1 MDFQLL
7 LIRSGWSNPQARL
20 PRATQER
27 VAYRHRQG
35 RLERLSYP
43 NLSSPQA
50 TARSVLLL
58 PEVTRFRLRFYRQ
71 GEWLTAWHAGGL
83 LPQAVEITVET
94 PALGKYGAS
103 SRCPRRGHD
112 EKQRGMALLM
122 VLLMMSLMA
131 IVAVNINDHWQRSLA
146 RTQSQQDR
154 LRAKWLLLG
163 GEIYAQQR
171 WRQAGEQR
179 KAWGASGAA
188 FSMRTEEGKWRY
200 ACAGSMPV
208 ST

>member
-94 PALGKYGAS
+94 PRWGNTAHHRAALGEAMMKNNAVW
-103 SRCPRRGHD
+103 RC
-112 EKQRGMALLM
+112 
-122 VLLMMSLMA
+122 
-131 IVAVNINDHWQRSLA
+131 
-146 RTQSQQDR
+146 
-154 LRAKWLLLG
+154 
-163 GEIYAQQR
+163 
-171 WRQAGEQR
+171 
-179 KAWGASGAA
+179 
-188 FSMRTEEGKWRY
+188 
-200 ACAGSMPV
+200 
-208 ST
+208 

>member
-1 MDFQLL
+1 MTRALQRGFTLVEMLLAIALFAMLSLTAMAVFRGVLKNDEITQRKSTQLTQLQRALAIVERDFAQAQVRAPIGDQRRPAAPEFAVLQTAEGEDVDFQLL

-71 GEWLTAWHAGGL
+71 GEWLTAWRAGGL

-94 PALGKYGAS
+94 PALGEI
-103 SRCPRRGHD
+103 RRII
-112 EKQRGMALLM
+112 ALP
-122 VLLMMSLMA
+122 S
-131 IVAVNINDHWQRSLA
+131 A
-146 RTQSQQDR
+146 R
-154 LRAKWLLLG
+154 
-163 GEIYAQQR
+163 
-171 WRQAGEQR
+171 
-179 KAWGASGAA
+179 
-188 FSMRTEEGKWRY
+188 
-200 ACAGSMPV
+200 P
-208 ST
+208 